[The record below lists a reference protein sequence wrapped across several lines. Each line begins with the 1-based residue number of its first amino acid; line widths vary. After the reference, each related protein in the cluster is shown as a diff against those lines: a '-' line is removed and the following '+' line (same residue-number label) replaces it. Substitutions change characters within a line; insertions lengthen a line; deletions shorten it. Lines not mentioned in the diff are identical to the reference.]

1 MRFPALAFVFGRGVA
16 AAREISSIPA
26 RGMMTWSFFIV
37 GNLSMVFFRCRC
49 GSDYLGSGF

>member
-1 MRFPALAFVFGRGVA
+1 MRFPALAFVSGRGVA

-26 RGMMTWSFFIV
+26 REMMTWCFFIV
-37 GNLSMVFFRCRC
+37 GNLSMVFFRRRC